1 MAPLTGRS
9 GRRQPHS
16 ALAQNLEYETPATAI
31 SEAQPIL
38 VFPFPMLSRT
48 VTMARAMV
56 PTAPAMAGSAA
67 RLTSLSMGTASSTS
81 AVVTATAMTASRQI
95 LSGHGIC
102 VDGCPGVVSHEEIPA
117 DRRHAIGK
125 ARRARVNRPGSRS

>member
-16 ALAQNLEYETPATAI
+16 ALAQNLEYQTPATAI

-48 VTMARAMV
+48 VTTAR
-56 PTAPAMAGSAA
+56 G
-67 RLTSLSMGTASSTS
+67 
-81 AVVTATAMTASRQI
+81 
-95 LSGHGIC
+95 
-102 VDGCPGVVSHEEIPA
+102 HEEIH
-117 DRRHAIGK
+117 RTGGMQSGRHAGH
-125 ARRARVNRPGSRS
+125 A